1 MKNFCFALS
10 IALTTNMSQVFAS
23 EEGMPQLN
31 PEFWIAQIFW
41 LIVILS
47 SLYIILWKIFLPKI
61 TDSIENRKLKVVN
74 DLDEAQ
80 TLKENA
86 EIKLKEYDQIIE
98 ETKIESKKLLE
109 NSKKKV
115 EEDIKNKSLIFNKEI
130 EKEILSTE
138 NEIENLKKNS
148 VQSINKIAIETSS
161 EIIKQITGAEVN
173 GSNVSAIVDDISR
186 KSMEKYK

>member
-61 TDSIENRKLKVVN
+61 TVSIENRKLKVVN
-74 DLDEAQ
+74 DLNEAQ

-86 EIKLKEYDQIIE
+86 EIKLKEYDRIIE
-98 ETKIESKKLLE
+98 ETQIESKKLLE

-115 EEDIKNKSLIFNKEI
+115 EEDIKNKNLIFNKEI

-161 EIIKQITGAEVN
+161 EIVKQITGAEVN
-173 GSNVSAIVDDISR
+173 GSNVSAIVEDISR

>member
-10 IALTTNMSQVFAS
+10 IALTINMRQVFAS

-31 PEFWIAQIFW
+31 PEFWMAQIFW

-74 DLDEAQ
+74 DLNEAQ

>member
-1 MKNFCFALS
+1 MKNFCFALC
-10 IALTTNMSQVFAS
+10 IALNVTMGNAFAS

-31 PEFWIAQIFW
+31 PEFWMAQIFW
-41 LIVILS
+41 LILILS

-74 DLDEAQ
+74 DLNEAQ

-161 EIIKQITGAEVN
+161 EIVKQITGAEVN
-173 GSNVSAIVDDISR
+173 GSNVSAIVEDISR

>member
-173 GSNVSAIVDDISR
+173 GSNVSAIVEDISR

>member
-1 MKNFCFALS
+1 MKNFCFAFC
-10 IALTTNMSQVFAS
+10 IALTVNMSQVFAS

-41 LIVILS
+41 LILILS

-74 DLDEAQ
+74 DLNETQ
-80 TLKENA
+80 KLKESA
-86 EIKLKEYDQIIE
+86 EKKLKEYNQIIE
-98 ETKIESKKLLE
+98 GSKIESKKILE
-109 NSKKKV
+109 NNKKKV
-115 EEDIKNKSLIFNKEI
+115 EEDIKKKSAILNKEI
-130 EKEILSTE
+130 ENEILSTE
-138 NEIENLKKNS
+138 NEIKNLKMNS
-148 VQSINKIAIETSS
+148 VQSINKIAVGVSS

-173 GSNVSAIVDDISR
+173 GSNVSAIVEDISK

>member
-31 PEFWIAQIFW
+31 PEFWISQIFW

-74 DLDEAQ
+74 DLNEAQ

-86 EIKLKEYDQIIE
+86 EIKLKEYDRIIE
-98 ETKIESKKLLE
+98 EAKIESKKLLE

>member
-10 IALTTNMSQVFAS
+10 IALTINMRQVFAS

-31 PEFWIAQIFW
+31 PEFWMAQIFW

-74 DLDEAQ
+74 DLNEAQ

-86 EIKLKEYDQIIE
+86 EIKLKKYDRIIE
-98 ETKIESKKLLE
+98 ETKIE
-109 NSKKKV
+109 
-115 EEDIKNKSLIFNKEI
+115 
-130 EKEILSTE
+130 
-138 NEIENLKKNS
+138 
-148 VQSINKIAIETSS
+148 
-161 EIIKQITGAEVN
+161 
-173 GSNVSAIVDDISR
+173 
-186 KSMEKYK
+186 

>member
-61 TDSIENRKLKVVN
+61 TVSIENRKLKVVN
-74 DLDEAQ
+74 DLNEAQ

-98 ETKIESKKLLE
+98 ESKIESKKLLE

-115 EEDIKNKSLIFNKEI
+115 EEDIKNKNLIFNKEI

-161 EIIKQITGAEVN
+161 EIVKQITGAEVN
-173 GSNVSAIVDDISR
+173 GSNVSAIVEDISR

>member
-10 IALTTNMSQVFAS
+10 IALTINMSQVFAS

-31 PEFWIAQIFW
+31 PEFWISQIFW

-74 DLDEAQ
+74 DLNEAQ

-161 EIIKQITGAEVN
+161 EIVKQITGAEVN
-173 GSNVSAIVDDISR
+173 GSNVSAIVEDISR

>member
-74 DLDEAQ
+74 DLNEAQ

-173 GSNVSAIVDDISR
+173 GSNVSAIVEDISR

>member
-1 MKNFCFALS
+1 MKNFCFAFC
-10 IALTTNMSQVFAS
+10 IALTVNMSQVFAS

-41 LIVILS
+41 LILILS

-74 DLDEAQ
+74 DLNETQ
-80 TLKENA
+80 KLKESA
-86 EIKLKEYDQIIE
+86 EKKLKEYNQIIE
-98 ETKIESKKLLE
+98 GSKIESKKILE
-109 NSKKKV
+109 NNKKKV
-115 EEDIKNKSLIFNKEI
+115 EEDIKKKSAILNKEI
-130 EKEILSTE
+130 ENEILSTE
-138 NEIENLKKNS
+138 NEIKNLKINS
-148 VQSINKIAIETSS
+148 VQSINKIAVGVSS

-173 GSNVSAIVDDISR
+173 GSNVSAIVEDISK

>member
-61 TDSIENRKLKVVN
+61 TVSIENRKLKVVN
-74 DLDEAQ
+74 DLNEAQ

-161 EIIKQITGAEVN
+161 EIVKQITGTEVN
-173 GSNVSAIVDDISR
+173 GSNVSAIVEDISR
-186 KSMEKYK
+186 KSLEKYK

>member
-86 EIKLKEYDQIIE
+86 EIKLKEYDRIIE

-115 EEDIKNKSLIFNKEI
+115 EEDIKSKSFIFNKEI

-161 EIIKQITGAEVN
+161 EIVKQITGAEVN
-173 GSNVSAIVDDISR
+173 GSNVSAIVEDISR